1 MCGAITDR
9 IIMIEISGFTF
20 VRNGFTYGYP
30 FLASIRS
37 LLPIVDELVVV
48 VGDSTDGTREAIE
61 ELGDHKIKIIDSIWD
76 EESRTNGK
84 IFAQQTNI
92 GIAHTKGNWC
102 FHLQVDEVLHES
114 AKETILAY
122 IQTANGLDEID
133 GLIFPFYHFWGD
145 YDHIRNT
152 RKTHRFEIRAFK
164 NNRNVFSYHDSQGF
178 RKYTS
183 FNTYEAN
190 EKGAKL
196 NVLNT
201 GVPVYHYS
209 YARNPRL
216 MQKKFIYF
224 NRFYHDDSWIKRHIN
239 RITFDYR
246 DVDKLEL
253 FKGEHPVYMKEIIN
267 RKDWDFIHDIS
278 KSNMSLR
285 YRFLYEFEKL
295 TNYRLFEYK
304 NYKLKKLRAK
314 NLS

>member
-1 MCGAITDR
+1 
-9 IIMIEISGFTF
+9 MIEISGFTF

-30 FLASIRS
+30 FLSSIRS

-61 ELGDHKIKIIDSIWD
+61 KLDDHKLKIIDSIWD
-76 EESRTNGK
+76 EETRNNGK
-84 IFAQQTNI
+84 IFAQQANN
-92 GIAHTKGNWC
+92 GIAHITGNWC
-102 FHLQVDEVLHES
+102 IHLQVDEVLHES
-114 AKETILAY
+114 AKKSILKF
-122 IQTANGLDEID
+122 IETANTFEEID

-145 YDHIRNT
+145 YNHIRNT
-152 RKTHRFEIRAFK
+152 RKTHRFEVRAFK
-164 NNRNVFSYHDSQGF
+164 NHRNIFSYRDSQGF
-178 RKYTS
+178 RKYKS
-183 FNTYEAN
+183 FSSYEAD
-190 EKGAKL
+190 EKGTKL

-201 GVPVYHYS
+201 DIPIYHYS
-209 YARNPRL
+209 YSRNPRL

-224 NRFYHDDSWIKRHIN
+224 NQFYHNDSWIKKYADKRE
-239 RITFDYR
+239 FDYS

-253 FKGEHPVYMKEIIN
+253 FKGEHPVYMKDIIN
-267 RKDWDFIHDIS
+267 KKDWDFEHDIS
-278 KSNMSLR
+278 KTNMSLR